1 MIDVRLR
8 FSKLFAARYMSHLD
22 LMRCFQRAVRKSA
35 LPVWYTEGFNS
46 HLYIT
51 FASPL
56 ALGFESICE
65 AADIRLLA
73 DEPEQYM
80 VERINSGLPFGI
92 EVMSAGSAVMK
103 PGEIAFSR
111 YIIELGGEPADG
123 LAAAVERML
132 LDPPSVQKTTK
143 KGGVRDIDLKAGIA
157 KSAVSTAGGLCF
169 WDVTLASG
177 SDDAIN
183 PKLALEALSKTLARE
198 PEHQLIKRTQLLTRD
213 MRLFE

>member
-8 FSKLFAARYMSHLD
+8 FSKLFGARYISHLD

-56 ALGFESICE
+56 SLGFESICE
-65 AADIRLLA
+65 AADIRLSG

-80 VERINSGLPFGI
+80 AERINSGLPFGV
-92 EVMSAGSAVMK
+92 EVMSAGRAVMK

-111 YIIELGGEPADG
+111 YIIELGGEPASE
-123 LAAAVERML
+123 LAAAIEQTL
-132 LDPPSVQKTTK
+132 LDPPSVQKKTK
-143 KGGVRDIDLKAGIA
+143 KGGVREIDLKAGIA

-177 SDDAIN
+177 SDDAVN
-183 PKLALEALSKTLARE
+183 PKLALEALSKTLGRE
-198 PEHQLIKRTQLLTRD
+198 PEHQLVKRTQLLTRD